1 VVVRNQQPLAKK
13 GSFVTEWT
21 YAPSVGMVQLVTST
35 LDAQGRQQEQTRLQ
49 LVAYRVAR

>member
-1 VVVRNQQPLAKK
+1 
-13 GSFVTEWT
+13 
-21 YAPSVGMVQLVTST
+21 MVQLVTST